1 VSEKLFENIP
11 DADPELAEALKHYRD
26 EYARRHGRTPSVPQ
40 AAKPGKCDFCGSTN
54 RANHSVECLAY
65 WHNTPAPAPQAAQCP
80 KYMILE
86 KALRNLMAVIFRDGG
101 QKAAS
106 FRNDAEAAQAAESA
120 VVALLAKGREST
132 QHATD
137 QKGKLI
143 DPNSPT
149 TRKPPYAEIDRML
162 TERFG
167 WPWEPRIQTLYAA
180 ICDLFDRPTPTPA
193 DSQLSDA
200 RECQTCKRESIGCGN
215 TCGNCRDAYEK
226 RSAPSPEEAKERDA
240 LRAELSKANQALEVE
255 HERYLDCH
263 RDWKLERAENE
274 RLRDALREALN
285 HWQMYAEQDPDFE
298 STTDPTPES
307 IEYRKCRAALFP
319 KHCDLCDKMME
330 SLEDRTQWHG
340 LGNCV
345 ETCSHCNGSGV
356 EPAPDQKGK
365 L

>member
-1 VSEKLFENIP
+1 VSEKSRCPYHSPGWASFCDYCNPASIENKP
-11 DADPELAEALKHYRD
+11 
-26 EYARRHGRTPSVPQ
+26 TPSAPQ
-40 AAKPGKCDFCGSTN
+40 AAEPGKCDFCGSTN

-180 ICDLFDRPTPTPA
+180 ICDLFDRPTPTPDCARGEYA
-193 DSQLSDA
+193 DGRSD
-200 RECQTCKRESIGCGN
+200 
-215 TCGNCRDAYEK
+215 DV
-226 RSAPSPEEAKERDA
+226 
-240 LRAELSKANQALEVE
+240 SKL
-255 HERYLDCH
+255 
-263 RDWKLERAENE
+263 
-274 RLRDALREALN
+274 
-285 HWQMYAEQDPDFE
+285 
-298 STTDPTPES
+298 
-307 IEYRKCRAALFP
+307 
-319 KHCDLCDKMME
+319 
-330 SLEDRTQWHG
+330 
-340 LGNCV
+340 
-345 ETCSHCNGSGV
+345 
-356 EPAPDQKGK
+356 
-365 L
+365 